1 MQQSTLQYLADHLAA
16 HGVLGVYPTRQER
29 FPGSVFNKRK
39 EANWLE
45 EVYTELGG
53 RSNWQE
59 IYFTLPE
66 GLETETVRIALD
78 GPLQFNR
85 YRANTL
91 QSEWYQMH
99 EPDWLASYRR
109 HCRSAER
116 ECLKA
121 GSRQGVWTNAEAE
134 KHFGAAQEPGDFF
147 GVGSPGWRLGAF
159 RDFMADFYL
168 LTGRQKHVRVA
179 LYDRLMIQ
187 GQLFPLQQL
196 LQSRREENLPY
207 LLQFMSRKLDQ
218 PQSRKPAGE

>member
-16 HGVLGVYPTRQER
+16 HGVVGVYPTRQER
-29 FPGSVFNKRK
+29 FSGSVLSRK
-39 EANWLE
+39 KGANWLE

-53 RSNWQE
+53 RGNYRE
-59 IYFTLPE
+59 IAFTLPE
-66 GLETETVRIALD
+66 GVETETVRLALD

-85 YRANTL
+85 YRATTL
-91 QSEWYQMH
+91 QSEFYQLH
-99 EPDWLASYRR
+99 EPAWLASYRR

-121 GSRQGVWTNAEAE
+121 GSRKGIWTSGEAE
-134 KHFGAAQEPGDFF
+134 KHFGQPQEPGDFF

-159 RDFMADFYL
+159 KDFMADFYL
-168 LTGRQKHVRVA
+168 LTARQKHERVA

-207 LLQFMSRKLDQ
+207 LLQFMSRKLEQ
-218 PQSRKPAGE
+218 PQPRKPAVE